1 MTFDLVSVLTGAVG
15 PIVGKH
21 IGMGVADSLTF
32 SGASAIKN
40 SLAEIKSL
48 ADQSNDNLF
57 YWQIKTFLETASSD
71 LSEEEV
77 TDFLNNHPQGYRL
90 GAEIFKILESTY
102 IEKQAELIAIA
113 FKQRIKKIISED
125 EFHEYVHVISQL
137 NHYLISVIEGDLSNI
152 KWQISKREPDKNIEL
167 CQDDFLQHKVDY
179 SLEHALNVLG
189 FIEEEPQYI
198 NLEPDFEG
206 RTKSGIDLERVYKRT
221 GNYFDFYSKIYQFSE
236 LETE

>member
-1 MTFDLVSVLTGAVG
+1 MTFNLALVLTGAVS
-15 PIVGKH
+15 PIVGKN

-32 SGASAIKN
+32 GGASAIKN

-77 TDFLNNHPQGYRL
+77 TDFLNNHPQGYRI

-102 IEKQAELIAIA
+102 IEKQAELIAIG
-113 FKQRIKKIISED
+113 FRQRIKKIISDD

-137 NHYLISVIEGDLSNI
+137 NYHLISVIEGDLSDI
-152 KWQISKREPDKNIEL
+152 RRHVSKRETHKNIEL
-167 CQDDFLQHKVDY
+167 CQDDFLHQKVDY

-198 NLEPDFEG
+198 NLEPDCEG
-206 RTKSGIDLERVYKRT
+206 RKVSGIDLERVYKRT
-221 GNYFDFYSKIYQFSE
+221 SSYFDFYSKIYQFSE